1 MINIKITAQ
10 LQNGNRK
17 ESSIIGIFDFIPF
30 VKILPDNLKKYQ
42 IQRVEQNESDILSN
56 LLDAEKQKDINKVLI
71 DSKQG
76 YTKLYFEIIQGRT
89 IYFSLDYTGIL
100 IIEPHN
106 ISVIEPQLEVPIK
119 IGDKLKISFRN
130 DTIGRGSYIDFF
142 AKDDDLVYSDITKK
156 MHCGRIYIDTQKKC
170 KIIFSTSLNA
180 TRRNIV
186 SLKTIEIL
194 EDIGTKTN
202 NDIIIITSTIRYP
215 QQQAEAMYSNLSRGK
230 RIRYRKPG
238 MLVTEIYDDYT
249 LKGATKEEIIN
260 AMTKKIEQLS
270 ETNQRVSLHCVSE
283 NIYKKCNVLDVST
296 KMNNA
301 KEFINLL
308 SKKSS
313 VTKIIHPIKGVS
325 NSSTVI
331 FDTSEGAIH
340 IEIKQ

>member
-1 MINIKITAQ
+1 M
-10 LQNGNRK
+10 
-17 ESSIIGIFDFIPF
+17 
-30 VKILPDNLKKYQ
+30 Y
-42 IQRVEQNESDILSN
+42 
-56 LLDAEKQKDINKVLI
+56 
-71 DSKQG
+71 
-76 YTKLYFEIIQGRT
+76 
-89 IYFSLDYTGIL
+89 
-100 IIEPHN
+100 
-106 ISVIEPQLEVPIK
+106 
-119 IGDKLKISFRN
+119 
-130 DTIGRGSYIDFF
+130 
-142 AKDDDLVYSDITKK
+142 
-156 MHCGRIYIDTQKKC
+156 CGRIYIDTQKKC